1 MGFMIVSSFLSM
13 WISNTATTAMM
24 LPIANAVLQQ
34 LKDTEMQA
42 ETQDIQKAG
51 ETNLGMELHETK
63 EEMVEKQQKQQD
75 TGTQPQDSACK

>member
-34 LKDTEMQA
+34 LKDTEFQA
-42 ETQDIQKAG
+42 EIQDNKKAG

-63 EEMVEKQQKQQD
+63 EEMMEEKQQQQQD
-75 TGTQPQDSACK
+75 TGTEDSARK

>member
-1 MGFMIVSSFLSM
+1 MMGFMFVSAFLSM

-42 ETQDIQKAG
+42 EMQDHQKGG
-51 ETNLGMELHETK
+51 ETNLGMELDESK
-63 EEMVEKQQKQQD
+63 DEILEEKQQKD
-75 TGTQPQDSACK
+75 TGAEQDSARK